1 LESLIAK
8 LPDLQSDGAENKKLQ
23 TKIHATIKEVSEDIM
38 HYRLNKAIARV
49 RELYNAVSD
58 EMALAKFDLDGV
70 KEAAKAMVQLLN
82 PFIPHIT
89 EELWQKMGNDT
100 PLYNAHW
107 PKFDESKLEADSYT
121 MAIQVKGKLRAT
133 HDFAISAS
141 DDEIKK
147 IAIELPAVAKHIDG
161 VEIRKIIVVPKKIVN
176 IVV

>member
-1 LESLIAK
+1 
-8 LPDLQSDGAENKKLQ
+8 
-23 TKIHATIKEVSEDIM
+23 
-38 HYRLNKAIARV
+38 
-49 RELYNAVSD
+49 
-58 EMALAKFDLDGV
+58 
-70 KEAAKAMVQLLN
+70 MVQLLN

-100 PLYNAHW
+100 PLYKAHW